1 MSFEVVRKD
10 TFTLVTVRSEKLNS
24 LNAPLLKSE
33 LVVLS
38 GKGEKNIVLDLSQC
52 KYCDSSGLRAILV
65 ANRLCDEAIGAL
77 IISGLQPEVENIFRI
92 SMLDSVL
99 LITRTVEEA
108 EGLLLKKENLKA
120 FSKDDDV

>member
-1 MSFEVVRKD
+1 
-10 TFTLVTVRSEKLNS
+10 VTVRSEKLNS